1 MSVNDWTG
9 SVSTYINT
17 RSCRKGL
24 EGDGLNV
31 AWRQA
36 TLRNGEAQQTHL
48 GVEHIADGDKS
59 LRKRIHFA
67 RIYGTKTVFGNMYRQ
82 DYVYLK
88 HSKVKGKHR
97 FEMHVWKNLGKGGT
111 KIKMDGN
118 KYCNM
123 MGHEDGS
130 VDYVWAYQGGT
141 MEMWASREKK
151 EITDNDPDGWWNY
164 QGTIWTPP
172 KEMHRKDLHLQDWD
186 GDGDCD
192 IIWNDPDNNN
202 AVQVWLNNRPE
213 TGDWDWTH
221 LSNPAPG
228 IGCAEKRGIGVN
240 DCESREQELF

>member
-1 MSVNDWTG
+1 MHDDTGVVN
-9 SVSTYINT
+9 TYINS
-17 RSCRKGL
+17 RSCKKGV

-31 AWRQA
+31 AWYYGS
-36 TLRNGEAQQTHL
+36 LRGEGPATHL
-48 GVEHIADGDKS
+48 GVKDLADGDTS

-67 RIYGTKTVFGNMYRQ
+67 RIYGTQTAFGNKYRQ

-88 HSKVKGKHR
+88 HSKVDGKHR
-97 FEMHVWKNLGKGGT
+97 FEMYAWKSLGTGGT
-111 KIKMDGN
+111 KLKMDGN

-141 MEMWASREKK
+141 MEMWASRGKK
-151 EITDNDPDGWWNY
+151 TVTDNDADGWWNY

-202 AVQVWLNNRPE
+202 AVQVWLNNYPDS
-213 TGDWDWTH
+213 GNWDWTH
-221 LSNPAPG
+221 LESPAAG
-228 IGCAEKRGIGVN
+228 VSCAEKRGLGIN
-240 DCESREQELF
+240 DC